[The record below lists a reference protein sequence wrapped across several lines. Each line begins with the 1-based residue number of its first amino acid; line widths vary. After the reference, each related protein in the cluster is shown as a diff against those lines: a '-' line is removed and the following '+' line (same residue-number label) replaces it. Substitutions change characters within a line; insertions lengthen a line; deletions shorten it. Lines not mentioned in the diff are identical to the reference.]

1 MTLIV
6 HHVRNA
12 LMKLPLPGGVKRFVD
27 HPAGPLTIFFWAPLF
42 KWMITIANIKDFKR
56 PVENISI
63 NQQIAIFL
71 TGVIWSRYS
80 MVITPIN
87 FNLMSVNMAMSATA
101 AYQLYRKYRFH
112 QEGGSEAE
120 VKPIEATTEAK

>member
-1 MTLIV
+1 MTIFV

-12 LMKLPLPGGVKRFVD
+12 LMKLPLPAGMKKMID
-27 HPAGPLTIFFWAPLF
+27 HPAGILTIFFWAPAF
-42 KWMITIANIKDFKR
+42 KWMITFANIKDFKR
-56 PVENISI
+56 PVENISV

-87 FNLMSVNMAMSATA
+87 YNLMSVNMAMSTTA
-101 AYQLYRKYRFH
+101 AYQLYRRIKYH
-112 QEGGSEAE
+112 QEKKFEAE
-120 VKPIEATTEAK
+120 SPTDELS